1 MQDSQLKFPLFFI
14 FLDTSN
20 FPLNETYPDEVGGL
34 SNIDVSNSVS
44 LRRTYESGVKMFK
57 QN

>member
-14 FLDTSN
+14 LLDTGN
-20 FPLNETYPDEVGGL
+20 FPLNETYPDEVSGL